1 MIRHP
6 EKIKKFNPTTLKKPN
21 WLKVKAPTSKK
32 YFETL
37 DIVNSHNLVTVC
49 QEAACP
55 NIGECWEKK
64 HATFMILGDTCTRA
78 CAFCNVKTGK
88 PNFIDHGEAIR
99 ICLLYTSPSP
109 RDLSTSRMPSS
120 A

>member
-6 EKIKKFNPTTLKKPN
+6 EKIKKFNPTTIRKPN

-37 DIVNSHNLVTVC
+37 DTVKSHNLVTVC

-64 HATFMILGDTCTRA
+64 HATFMILGDTCT
-78 CAFCNVKTGK
+78 
-88 PNFIDHGEAIR
+88 
-99 ICLLYTSPSP
+99 CLLYTSDAADES
-109 RDLSTSRMPSS
+109 
-120 A
+120 